1 LKTTRNYLPLILS
14 LILFLLISTG
24 AAQAQQDYVTV
35 ATFNIAELGEGSH
48 PDTRDELARAGMLVN
63 LDLVAIQEEV
73 GTRETGESQVQL
85 ITSYMNGLL
94 GPGRCRYNC
103 LTSTFDTGD
112 ERYAFIWRSPVVM
125 TSGLKKMDDRQEYKG
140 SLFVR
145 TPVYCSFRAG
155 DFDFVI
161 MNVHLYTR
169 AEVSAE
175 KGRKV
180 EYQQL
185 VDWLKYQVQNVA
197 EKDYLIVGDYNRY
210 LDRSSCPNSTAW
222 STLTYGGFENDFKL
236 LLHEALPGN
245 DYGLTYAPTDEWS
258 TTIAQRRSKYD
269 QILISSG
276 AYREFGTVQSELD
289 ARFGQNVGIEDFDNE
304 PQYSQMGFCGLKYTI
319 SDHRSVWTKFSTN
332 LGDDD

>member
-1 LKTTRNYLPLILS
+1 MKTIRNYFPLIFA
-14 LILFLLISTG
+14 LILLLLISTG
-24 AAQAQQDYVTV
+24 AARAQQGYVTV

-48 PDTRDELARAGMLVN
+48 PDTRDELAIAGMLVN
-63 LDLVAIQEEV
+63 LDLDLVAIQEV
-73 GTRETGESQVQL
+73 GTRETGESQVQV
-85 ITSYMNGLL
+85 ISTYMNGLL
-94 GPGRCRYNC
+94 GAGKCHYNC
-103 LTSTFDTGD
+103 VTSTFDTGD

-125 TSGLKKMDDRQEYKG
+125 TSGLKKTDDRQEYKG

-145 TPVYCSFRAG
+145 TPVYCGFKAG

-175 KGRKV
+175 KGRKL

-185 VDWLKYQVQNVA
+185 VDWLKYQVQNSM
-197 EKDYLIVGDYNRY
+197 EKDYLIAGDYNRY
-210 LDRSSCPNSTAW
+210 LDGSSYPDSIAW
-222 STLTYGGFENDFKL
+222 STLTYAGFQNDFKL
-236 LLHEALPGN
+236 ILHEALPGN

-258 TTIAQRRSKYD
+258 TTIAQKRSMYD
-269 QILISSG
+269 QILISAG

-304 PQYSQMGFCGLKYTI
+304 PQYSQMGFYELKYTI
-319 SDHRSVWTKFSTN
+319 
-332 LGDDD
+332 